1 MTSRSRLPPS
11 RGLTAGGPQAIIA
24 PVKSGGGI
32 YRKSPD
38 IVSRK
43 IVDEMILVP
52 VRRTVGDVESLYTL
66 NESGGRIWELID
78 GTRDLQEICGMIVA
92 EFDTDEVTA
101 GTDLLTLVS
110 QLREIGAITEVPPG
124 PA

>member
-1 MTSRSRLPPS
+1 M
-11 RGLTAGGPQAIIA
+11 IA
-24 PVKSGGGI
+24 PVTSRGGL

-38 IVSRK
+38 IVARK

-52 VRRTVGDVESLYTL
+52 VRKTVGDVESLYTL

-78 GTRDLQEICGMIVA
+78 GTRDLPEICEMIVA
-92 EFDTDEVTA
+92 EFDTDEITA
-101 GTDLLTLVS
+101 ETDLLTLMG
-110 QLREIGAITEVPPG
+110 QLREIGAIIEVPPG